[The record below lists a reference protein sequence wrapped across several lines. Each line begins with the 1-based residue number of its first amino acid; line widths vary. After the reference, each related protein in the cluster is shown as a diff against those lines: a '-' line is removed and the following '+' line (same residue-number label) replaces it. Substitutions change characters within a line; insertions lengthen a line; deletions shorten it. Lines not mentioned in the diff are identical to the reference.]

1 MLSPCILVVDWSR
14 AGLSIFNAKS
24 LYPGSGLIESRTQ
37 HLLCWVTELWRGLG
51 GEPDSEFPMLSHRL
65 WRNLCGELW
74 EAKWGVRL
82 SILQNILSLCAGY
95 IVIRGRLSKSFLSLW
110 SGLSCPYTESPLL
123 CTYRRRSQTQLVL
136 LSHCSSGSEIP
147 CWVEGGSQ
155 EEYQLSK
162 PLLSWWE
169 PSSISCEPSC
179 VNQTRH
185 SVICRVSQLSGS
197 QAQNSDVELAVRVEI
212 RFSSVSA
219 EPRD

>member
-65 WRNLCGELW
+65 WRDLCGEPDSAFLW
-74 EAKWGVRL
+74 AVERPSEESDSVI

-110 SGLSCPYTESPLL
+110 SGLSCPYTIVYISKEES
-123 CTYRRRSQTQLVL
+123 
-136 LSHCSSGSEIP
+136 E
-147 CWVEGGSQ
+147 
-155 EEYQLSK
+155 
-162 PLLSWWE
+162 
-169 PSSISCEPSC
+169 
-179 VNQTRH
+179 
-185 SVICRVSQLSGS
+185 
-197 QAQNSDVELAVRVEI
+197 
-212 RFSSVSA
+212 SA
-219 EPRD
+219 SFAESL